1 MTEKIAV
8 QLGNVQK
15 TLLLPLWGRA
25 METGKSEPL
34 LVDKTAVEVMEK
46 IDYDFSTISAGISPM
61 SQYAWIMRSR
71 YTDGV
76 IKDFLKRHPAGTIVN
91 IGCGLDTTFERVDNG
106 TLRWYDLDLPDTI
119 DLRGKF
125 IPETDRRT
133 YISSSF
139 LEEDWLEKIEV
150 NDGLLF
156 VSAGVF
162 YYFTE
167 PEIRTFFTRL
177 AGRFPGS
184 ELVFDACSA
193 FGIKTANELVI
204 KRGGLDEKSYLVW
217 SLEKAEDLEKWDPR
231 YTVLE
236 TLYYYRGNRK
246 ILPLNIWLIGL
257 FADSKNIQYMIH
269 MRLGQGSKA

>member
-46 IDYDFSTISAGISPM
+46 IDYDFSTITTGISQM
-61 SQYAWIMRSR
+61 SHFGWILRSR
-71 YTDGV
+71 YTDQV
-76 IKDFLKRHPAGTIVN
+76 IKDFLRSHPSGTIVN

-106 TLRWYDLDLPDTI
+106 TLRWYDLDMPDTI
-119 DLRGKF
+119 ELRQKF

-139 LEEDWLEKIEV
+139 LEEDWLDEIKV
-150 NDGLLF
+150 SDGLLF

-167 PEIRTFFTRL
+167 PEIKTFFTRL
-177 AGRFPGS
+177 ANRFPGC
-184 ELVFDACSA
+184 ELVFDACSS
-193 FGIKTANELVI
+193 FGIKTANEMVI
-204 KRGGLDEKSYLVW
+204 KRGGLDEKSFLVW
-217 SLEKAEDLEKWDPR
+217 GLEKAEDLEKWDPR
-231 YTVLE
+231 FKVLE

-257 FADSKNIQYMIH
+257 FSDSKNIQYMIH